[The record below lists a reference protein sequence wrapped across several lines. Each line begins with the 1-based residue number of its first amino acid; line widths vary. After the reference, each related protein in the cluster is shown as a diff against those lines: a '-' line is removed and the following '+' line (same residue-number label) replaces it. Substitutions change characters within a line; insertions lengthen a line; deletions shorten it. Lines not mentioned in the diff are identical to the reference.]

1 MHVKTLAIL
10 IGLISVNVS
19 YIHLFGPC
27 GALCISGISSYEHQV
42 VTVCTCLYVYRHT
55 TYLHTKHMYRSAGD
69 CVPWLGGL
77 AVARGGQTQTTEL
90 LGVTIDFH

>member
-1 MHVKTLAIL
+1 
-10 IGLISVNVS
+10 
-19 YIHLFGPC
+19 
-27 GALCISGISSYEHQV
+27 
-42 VTVCTCLYVYRHT
+42 
-55 TYLHTKHMYRSAGD
+55 MYRSAGD